1 MECYMNAKKC
11 KAIRKA
17 IRAEVKANGWVL
29 PPNGLLYR
37 NTRKVIGFSFP
48 KGWLKDQFLRLAICG
63 GPWLEEA
70 KKLAVPQYARQA
82 INTPKS
88 FRHIYRAAKSVA

>member
-1 MECYMNAKKC
+1 MNAKKC

-17 IRAEVKANGWVL
+17 LRAEVAANGWKL
-29 PPNGLLYR
+29 PENGLLYR
-37 NTRKVIGFSFP
+37 NTQKLIGYTFP
-48 KGWLKDQFLRLAICG
+48 KGWLKDRFVRLAICG

-82 INTPKS
+82 VNVPGS
-88 FRHIYRAAKSVA
+88 FRGVYRKAKKALR